1 MQLPNRKTRKTKIQM
16 DNLFQLLIFLFVI
29 YTIINAVFGKKKTQ
43 SPDRKIP
50 QENSREDELNTS
62 PDYQYSSSDV
72 LQDLFGLKIPKTG
85 NEYENYSQN
94 KYPSNLE
101 TGNIDFTHQIEPEQ
115 LKMPNVDYD
124 KLPSLEAQQ
133 KNISIPEE
141 EIHRAYEVGFSFN
154 SRTTDIKQ
162 RIKSP
167 KTLQE
172 LYLISEILNKPKA
185 HRR

>member
-1 MQLPNRKTRKTKIQM
+1 M

-43 SPDRKIP
+43 SSARKIP
-50 QENSREDELNTS
+50 QENPGEDEINTS
-62 PDYQYSSSDV
+62 PSSQYSSSDV

-85 NEYENYSQN
+85 NEYETYSQN
-94 KYPSNLE
+94 KYPSNFE
-101 TGNIDFTHQIEPEQ
+101 TGNIGNVNQTEPEQ
-115 LKMPNVDYD
+115 IKIPNIDYD
-124 KLPSLEAQQ
+124 KLPSLETQR
-133 KNISIPEE
+133 KNIPVMEE
-141 EIHRAYEVGFSFN
+141 ESHKAYEVGFGFN
-154 SRTTDIKQ
+154 SRTTEIKQ
-162 RIKSP
+162 RIKSL